1 MRVPLTQA
9 AEDAR
14 ASAAALEARGHQV
27 VRAPLV
33 TAERAPLPKIN
44 LAGAQGFLVTSAE
57 GARAL
62 ADLVGVRTFPVF
74 ADSDVTAAALR
85 GLGFRQ
91 VFAAKDDAADLAKL
105 VERSITPANGALIYA
120 CSTAAPVNLPT
131 MLGNMGFAVRP
142 APLYT
147 LKRTEKIPAALRAA
161 LEAKSIDAALFL
173 SADEARAFVA
183 LIQREQLEPLVSSLP
198 TVAASPV
205 VAAPLRALKL
215 GGVTVPGGELD
226 AVFAVLDGKLVDKV
240 EEDRA
245 AREALLR
252 AEAERLR
259 AEEERRATEKA
270 ERDRATKELADK
282 QRAEQERIARE
293 KAAAE
298 QAAREKAEQ
307 ERRAKEAARAKEEAD
322 KAERKRLAA
331 EQAAAEKAEKGRLAQ
346 ERAEQDRVA
355 RAQAEKEKAERERLA
370 AEKAAAEKAERDR
383 VAKERAEQERLAREQ
398 LARDKAERDRI
409 AAEKAAAE
417 KTERERLAKEKAE
430 QERIA
435 AEKAAAEKAE
445 RVRIAKE
452 RAEQERLERERLAR
466 EKAEQDRVAAEK
478 AAAEKAER
486 DRIAAEKI
494 AAAKTEQERLALE
507 KAERERLE
515 RERLALIKAEQDRIA
530 REKAE
535 AERIER
541 ERLAQEKAEQ
551 ERLRQ
556 EQLAIERAEQERVA
570 RERAEAER
578 IERERLAA
586 EKAERE
592 RIETERL
599 TAERVERER
608 IAREK
613 AEAERIERARLAEV
627 RAEQDRV
634 EAERLAAERAARE
647 RVAHEKAEAERIER
661 ERLARERAEAE
672 RIARERAE
680 AEKAAE
686 TAERARLAAE
696 AAAREKIERERL
708 AAERAERDRVA
719 ADQAAAAKAEKAR
732 IAAERAE
739 QLKAEKDAAA
749 ERRRIER
756 AEQDAERARINAAR
770 AAEKAAAAAATPRRS
785 WGSML
790 ASWVG
795 KTSAP
800 AEETSGP
807 RWDMA
812 LGTTPALQTLNT
824 GSLNTA
830 ESVKPDLDKAGV
842 READLEDGTASATIA
857 MPPAAAGPDA
867 KEEPPLLGE
876 HVIEQVPEKETET
889 VTVSTEPKA
898 LEDLPEV
905 TAETPASDGK
915 PVTRGGGRA
924 ARLLA
929 EDAAD
934 QRAHGQRFKYLGH
947 SEPPRDPPR
956 DPPPP
961 EPETTERVTPPPY
974 TAPKRAG
981 GGRPLI
987 IFVVLVI
994 AAAAAVG
1001 VGSRLMPRLTSTANN
1016 QPAAPSPTIDTPATL
1031 QSDITALK
1039 ARVAVLEQE
1048 AVNTVTPEALG
1059 AAKQELAQRLS
1070 ALEGRAGGASD
1081 GAVTSMGDSLSSQA
1095 KQLAAVS
1102 ARLATLEAAIGNS
1115 ARLEDLSKRMNMLE
1129 GRSAEANSVLAL
1141 ADRVTSLETSARRTM
1156 IEQSTNIALL
1166 MAVAQWREAVLAGH
1180 SFTLELE
1187 TAKALAARS
1196 GAMTIDDAGFAAA
1209 AARGLP
1215 TLAELQR
1222 RFNPAAA
1229 AAMRASAIPD
1239 DTAPWYRRILER
1251 MLAIV
1256 TVRRLDGDAAG
1267 TGTAA
1272 VLARAEKRLA
1282 EGDLPAAVGE
1292 MNGLSGAAATA
1303 AASWLG
1309 DAKARVVAESA
1320 ASDATT
1326 RAVAAVAAAGKIAE
1340 PAPAAPNRH

>member
-1 MRVPLTQA
+1 
-9 AEDAR
+9 
-14 ASAAALEARGHQV
+14 
-27 VRAPLV
+27 
-33 TAERAPLPKIN
+33 
-44 LAGAQGFLVTSAE
+44 
-57 GARAL
+57 
-62 ADLVGVRTFPVF
+62 
-74 ADSDVTAAALR
+74 
-85 GLGFRQ
+85 
-91 VFAAKDDAADLAKL
+91 
-105 VERSITPANGALIYA
+105 
-120 CSTAAPVNLPT
+120 
-131 MLGNMGFAVRP
+131 
-142 APLYT
+142 
-147 LKRTEKIPAALRAA
+147 
-161 LEAKSIDAALFL
+161 
-173 SADEARAFVA
+173 
-183 LIQREQLEPLVSSLP
+183 
-198 TVAASPV
+198 
-205 VAAPLRALKL
+205 
-215 GGVTVPGGELD
+215 
-226 AVFAVLDGKLVDKV
+226 
-240 EEDRA
+240 
-245 AREALLR
+245 
-252 AEAERLR
+252 
-259 AEEERRATEKA
+259 
-270 ERDRATKELADK
+270 
-282 QRAEQERIARE
+282 
-293 KAAAE
+293 
-298 QAAREKAEQ
+298 
-307 ERRAKEAARAKEEAD
+307 
-322 KAERKRLAA
+322 
-331 EQAAAEKAEKGRLAQ
+331 
-346 ERAEQDRVA
+346 
-355 RAQAEKEKAERERLA
+355 
-370 AEKAAAEKAERDR
+370 
-383 VAKERAEQERLAREQ
+383 
-398 LARDKAERDRI
+398 
-409 AAEKAAAE
+409 
-417 KTERERLAKEKAE
+417 
-430 QERIA
+430 
-435 AEKAAAEKAE
+435 
-445 RVRIAKE
+445 
-452 RAEQERLERERLAR
+452 
-466 EKAEQDRVAAEK
+466 
-478 AAAEKAER
+478 
-486 DRIAAEKI
+486 
-494 AAAKTEQERLALE
+494 
-507 KAERERLE
+507 
-515 RERLALIKAEQDRIA
+515 
-530 REKAE
+530 
-535 AERIER
+535 
-541 ERLAQEKAEQ
+541 
-551 ERLRQ
+551 
-556 EQLAIERAEQERVA
+556 
-570 RERAEAER
+570 
-578 IERERLAA
+578 
-586 EKAERE
+586 
-592 RIETERL
+592 
-599 TAERVERER
+599 
-608 IAREK
+608 
-613 AEAERIERARLAEV
+613 
-627 RAEQDRV
+627 
-634 EAERLAAERAARE
+634 
-647 RVAHEKAEAERIER
+647 
-661 ERLARERAEAE
+661 
-672 RIARERAE
+672 
-680 AEKAAE
+680 
-686 TAERARLAAE
+686 
-696 AAAREKIERERL
+696 
-708 AAERAERDRVA
+708 
-719 ADQAAAAKAEKAR
+719 
-732 IAAERAE
+732 
-739 QLKAEKDAAA
+739 
-749 ERRRIER
+749 
-756 AEQDAERARINAAR
+756 
-770 AAEKAAAAAATPRRS
+770 
-785 WGSML
+785 
-790 ASWVG
+790 
-795 KTSAP
+795 
-800 AEETSGP
+800 
-807 RWDMA
+807 MA

-947 SEPPRDPPR
+947 SEPPR

-1166 MAVAQWREAVLAGH
+1166 MTVAQWREAVLAGH

>member
-1 MRVPLTQA
+1 MRVLLTQA

-322 KAERKRLAA
+322 KDERKRLAA

-417 KTERERLAKEKAE
+417 KT
-430 QERIA
+430 
-435 AEKAAAEKAE
+435 
-445 RVRIAKE
+445 
-452 RAEQERLERERLAR
+452 
-466 EKAEQDRVAAEK
+466 
-478 AAAEKAER
+478 
-486 DRIAAEKI
+486 
-494 AAAKTEQERLALE
+494 
-507 KAERERLE
+507 ERERLE

-961 EPETTERVTPPPY
+961 EPETTERVTPP
-974 TAPKRAG
+974 APKRAG

>member
-1 MRVPLTQA
+1 MRVLLTQA

-322 KAERKRLAA
+322 KDERKRLAA

-417 KTERERLAKEKAE
+417 KTERERL
-430 QERIA
+430 
-435 AEKAAAEKAE
+435 
-445 RVRIAKE
+445 
-452 RAEQERLERERLAR
+452 
-466 EKAEQDRVAAEK
+466 
-478 AAAEKAER
+478 
-486 DRIAAEKI
+486 
-494 AAAKTEQERLALE
+494 
-507 KAERERLE
+507 E

-541 ERLAQEKAEQ
+541 ERLAREKAEQ

-961 EPETTERVTPPPY
+961 EPETTERVTPP
-974 TAPKRAG
+974 APKRAG

>member
-1 MRVPLTQA
+1 MRVLLTQA

-417 KTERERLAKEKAE
+417 KT
-430 QERIA
+430 
-435 AEKAAAEKAE
+435 
-445 RVRIAKE
+445 
-452 RAEQERLERERLAR
+452 
-466 EKAEQDRVAAEK
+466 
-478 AAAEKAER
+478 
-486 DRIAAEKI
+486 
-494 AAAKTEQERLALE
+494 
-507 KAERERLE
+507 ERERLE

-961 EPETTERVTPPPY
+961 EPETTERVTPP
-974 TAPKRAG
+974 APKRAG